1 MNEFGT
7 LLTDRPA
14 WDEQPGPTA
23 AQKALIERKALIPA
37 ALLHGVYYS
46 GLFGDTKTVGRWHGR
61 KRRFVV
67 WEHDKGQP
75 KMKAAMHVA
84 DPGTGARFAPLA
96 RLESEGEYHIS
107 DFSFETTH

>member
-14 WDEQPGPTA
+14 GETQPGPNQ
-23 AQKALIERKALIPA
+23 AQKAFLEGKALIPA
-37 ALLHGVYYS
+37 ALLHGAYYN
-46 GLFGDTKTVGRWHGR
+46 GFLGDMKTVGRWHGR

-75 KMKAAMHVA
+75 KLKAAPHVG
-84 DPGTGARFAPLA
+84 DPGAELRFAPLA
-96 RLESEGEYHIS
+96 RLETEGGYHIS
-107 DFSFETTH
+107 DFSFETTR